1 MRYVFLLLIL
11 LLVSSCNLKEVSSD
25 KIVARVYNHYL
36 YASEINEHI
45 RENLSSA
52 DSASMAK
59 NYINA
64 WVKEQLL
71 LQKAVFNLNPY
82 QQASLERL
90 IRQYRN
96 DIFIKTYQEEWLKS
110 RMDTLV
116 TSQEIEAYYNENK
129 QNFKLHQDL
138 VRGRYV
144 QLSLTNF
151 NKASVSRALR
161 RFNESD
167 RNYLDSI
174 SLQFNSA
181 YLNDSVWFRPQAFFN
196 RINKSSP
203 KEYDRYLKSKR
214 FFEIED
220 SIDLY
225 LVFVKEVRRRNEIAP
240 LSHINPTLKQIL
252 LNKRKLET
260 MIQFD
265 NDILEEAIKN
275 KTLEIYE

>member
-25 KIVARVYNHYL
+25 KIVAQVYNHYL

-116 TSQEIEAYYNENK
+116 TSQEIEAYYDENK

-144 QLSLTNF
+144 QLPLTNF

-181 YLNDSVWFRPQAFFN
+181 DLNDSVWFRPQAFFN
-196 RINKSSP
+196 RINRSSP

-225 LVFVKEVRRRNEIAP
+225 LIFVKEVRRRNEIAP

-260 MIQFD
+260 MRQFN
-265 NDILEEAIKN
+265 NDILEEAIQN

>member
-11 LLVSSCNLKEVSSD
+11 LVSSCQLKEVSSD
-25 KIVARVYNHYL
+25 KIVARVHNHYL
-36 YASEINEHI
+36 YASEVNAHI
-45 RENLSSA
+45 RENVSFA

-116 TSQEIEAYYNENK
+116 TSQEIEAYYDENK

-144 QLSLTNF
+144 QLPLTNF

-181 YLNDSVWFRPQAFFN
+181 DLNDSVWFRPQAFFN
-196 RINKSSP
+196 RINRSSP

-225 LVFVKEVRRRNEIAP
+225 LIFVKEVRRRNEIAP

>member
-1 MRYVFLLLIL
+1 MRYVFLLLV
-11 LLVSSCNLKEVSSD
+11 LLVSSCQLKEVSSD

-36 YASEINEHI
+36 YASEVNDHI
-45 RENLSSA
+45 RANLSSA
-52 DSASMAK
+52 DSTSMAK

-71 LQKAVFNLNPY
+71 LEKAVFNLNPS
-82 QQASLERL
+82 QQASLENL

-116 TSQEIEAYYNENK
+116 TPQEIEAYYKENK

-144 QLSLTNF
+144 QLPLANF
-151 NKASVSRALR
+151 NKASVSRALK

-196 RINKSSP
+196 RIKRSSP

-225 LVFVKEVRRRNEIAP
+225 LVFVEEVRRRNEIAP

-260 MIQFD
+260 MRQFD
-265 NDILEEAIKN
+265 NNILEEAIKN

>member
-11 LLVSSCNLKEVSSD
+11 LVSSCQLKEVSSD
-25 KIVARVYNHYL
+25 KIVARVHNHYL
-36 YASEINEHI
+36 YASEVNAHI
-45 RENLSSA
+45 RENVSFA

-71 LQKAVFNLNPY
+71 LQKAVFNLNPS

-116 TSQEIEAYYNENK
+116 TSQEIEAYYDENK

-144 QLSLTNF
+144 QLPLTNF

-181 YLNDSVWFRPQAFFN
+181 DLNDSVWFRPQAFFN
-196 RINKSSP
+196 RINRSSP

-225 LVFVKEVRRRNEIAP
+225 LVFVEEVRRRNEIAP

-260 MIQFD
+260 MRQFD

>member
-1 MRYVFLLLIL
+1 MRYAFLLLIL
-11 LLVSSCNLKEVSSD
+11 FVSSCQLKEVSSD
-25 KIVARVYNHYL
+25 KIVARVNNQYL
-36 YASEINEHI
+36 YASEVNDHI
-45 RENLSSA
+45 RANLSSA
-52 DSASMAK
+52 DSTSMAK

-71 LQKAVFNLNPY
+71 LQKAVFNLNPS

-116 TSQEIEAYYNENK
+116 TSQEIEAYYDENK

-144 QLSLTNF
+144 QLPLTNF

-181 YLNDSVWFRPQAFFN
+181 DLNDSVWFRPQAFFN
-196 RINKSSP
+196 RINRSSP
-203 KEYDRYLKSKR
+203 EEYDRYLKSKR

-225 LVFVKEVRRRNEIAP
+225 LIFVKEVRRRNEIAP

-260 MIQFD
+260 MRQFN

>member
-1 MRYVFLLLIL
+1 MRYAFLLLIL
-11 LLVSSCNLKEVSSD
+11 LVSSCQLKEVSSD
-25 KIVARVYNHYL
+25 KIVARVNNQYL
-36 YASEINEHI
+36 YASEVNDHI
-45 RENLSSA
+45 RANLSSA
-52 DSASMAK
+52 DSTSMAK

-71 LQKAVFNLNPY
+71 LEKAVFNLNPS
-82 QQASLERL
+82 QQTSLENL

-116 TSQEIEAYYNENK
+116 TPQEIEAYYKENK

-144 QLSLTNF
+144 QLPLAYF

-161 RFNESD
+161 RFNDSD

-196 RINKSSP
+196 RINRSSP
-203 KEYDRYLKSKR
+203 QEYERYLKSKR

-225 LVFVKEVRRRNEIAP
+225 LVFVEEVRRRNEIAP

-260 MIQFD
+260 MRQFD